1 MSLAFSQLPGR
12 HERHLLRK
20 LDNPLF
26 PEEERVISP
35 SQLLEAQRQDHSEL
49 VEFITGLRS
58 LVQQAIHLQP
68 NEESEVILGIKEQLD
83 MAYEQASV
91 LADDQTEAK
100 SAIKK
105 LTQVIMNTIRSSAS
119 GDQTALQ
126 MLKQEEQARNIH
138 YSMLQYPIVADLL
151 HPESPILENDLAP
164 SLLSETSQG
173 LQAAM
178 ELFDTTQ
185 LQIICEDASDLLKRL
200 AAEGVA
206 IPEQANQRLT
216 EIGTKLTEGASGTI
230 N

>member
-20 LDNPLF
+20 LNNPLF
-26 PEEERVISP
+26 PEQERVVSP
-35 SQLLEAQRQDHSEL
+35 AQLLEAQRQDHTEL
-49 VEFITGLRS
+49 MEFITGLRS

-68 NEESEVILGIKEQLD
+68 NEESEVILGIKDQLD

-100 SAIKK
+100 NAIKK
-105 LTQVIMNTIRSSAS
+105 LTQVIMNSIRSSAS
-119 GDQTALQ
+119 GDQTALEK
-126 MLKQEEQARNIH
+126 LKQEEQARNIH
-138 YSMLQYPIVADLL
+138 YGMLQHHIVADLL
-151 HPESPILENDLAP
+151 HPESPIIENDLAP

-178 ELFDTTQ
+178 ELFDSTQ
-185 LQIICEDASDLLKRL
+185 LQIICEDASELLKRL

-206 IPEQANQRLT
+206 IPERAKQRLT
-216 EIGTKLTEGASGTI
+216 EIGTRLTEGVSGTI